1 MRFLRNP
8 LAVLGLAAL
17 ILRSVAG
24 EFVIE
29 GTVQIPVEKPAPP
42 SPARY
47 QISATETV
55 STPEPPKAVVYLEG
69 AFPAPA
75 APPTVQLGQK
85 GFQFTETLVPVQ
97 KGTRVEFP
105 NMDDAYHNVFSYSKP
120 KRFDL
125 GRYRKDEKPASQLFD
140 QPGVVKLY
148 CEIHAHMRSTILV
161 LETPYFVKSEA
172 DGRYRL
178 VLKDVPPGQYTLKGW
193 VNERITR
200 EVPVQ
205 VKDSGSAHI
214 DFPG

>member
-1 MRFLRNP
+1 M
-8 LAVLGLAAL
+8 VG
-17 ILRSVAG
+17 SVAA

-29 GTVQIPVEKPAPP
+29 GTVQIPPEKPAPP
-42 SPARY
+42 VSARY
-47 QISATETV
+47 QLSASEPIAV
-55 STPEPPKAVVYLEG
+55 PEPPKAVVYLEG
-69 AFPAPA
+69 SFPDPSAPA
-75 APPTVQLGQK
+75 TVQLGQK
-85 GFQFTETLVPVQ
+85 GFQFTQTLVPVQ

-161 LETPYFVKSEA
+161 LETPHFVKTDTGGA
-172 DGRYRL
+172 YRM
-178 VLKDVPPGQYTLKGW
+178 VLTNVPAGSYTLKAW
-193 VNERITR
+193 VNERVTR
-200 EVPVQ
+200 EMRVE
-205 VKDSGSAHI
+205 VKASGSVRA